1 MRVEASRTVSGV
13 QSLSQVDMRDLAE
26 RMHAGIGAPGALR
39 PRRASPQNAD
49 ERLVSAPCTVGP
61 SPWICQPTNG
71 VPSYSI
77 VSL

>member
-1 MRVEASRTVSGV
+1 
-13 QSLSQVDMRDLAE
+13 MRDLAE
-26 RMHAGIGAPGALR
+26 RMHARVGAPGAGDLDGVAAE
-39 PRRASPQNAD
+39 RR
-49 ERLVSAPCTVGP
+49 ERGVSTPCTVVP